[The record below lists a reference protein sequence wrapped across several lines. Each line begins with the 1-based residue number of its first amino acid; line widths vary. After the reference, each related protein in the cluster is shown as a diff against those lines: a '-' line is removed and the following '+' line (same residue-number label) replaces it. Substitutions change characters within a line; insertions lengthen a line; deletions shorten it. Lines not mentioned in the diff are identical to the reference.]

1 MDMKK
6 AKLMVMMLLC
16 SVMAAAFAGNENE
29 TEMGTDK
36 TNSTIPAW
44 EFIYSVAQPT
54 EQQLDQISGNAEF
67 SKQTSFLFD
76 QLKGLCV
83 KRIPVVPGDPT
94 TRIVIKKGDLFNA
107 AKRVS
112 KGLEEDVNDH
122 KMSEAEATEK
132 MNQVLNVAISA
143 FYSED
148 SKSFEKA
155 LRNNKKDYN
164 QLVALFSKVAL
175 K

>member
-1 MDMKK
+1 MMIMKK
-6 AKLMVMMLLC
+6 VKLMIVMLLC
-16 SVMAAAFAGNENE
+16 SVLATFAGNERE
-29 TEMGTDK
+29 IGTENTSSA
-36 TNSTIPAW
+36 TPTW

-54 EQQLDQISGNAEF
+54 EQQLEQISGDAEF
-67 SKQTSFLFD
+67 GKQSAFLYD
-76 QLKGLCV
+76 QLQGLCV

-107 AKRVS
+107 VRKVS
-112 KGLEEDVNDH
+112 KGLEDEMKGH
-122 KMSEAEATEK
+122 KISEEEAAGQ
-132 MNQVLNVAISA
+132 MNQILNVAISA

-155 LRNNKKDYN
+155 LRNSKKDYK
-164 QLVALFSKVAL
+164 QLVALFSKVML

>member
-6 AKLMVMMLLC
+6 AKLMMLMLLC
-16 SVMAAAFAGNENE
+16 SVMAVFAGNEN
-29 TEMGTDK
+29 EMGTDK
-36 TNSTIPAW
+36 TNSTVPAW

-54 EQQLDQISGNAEF
+54 EQQLDQIAGNVEF

-112 KGLEEDVNDH
+112 KGLEEDVKDH
-122 KMSEAEATEK
+122 QMSETEATGK
-132 MNQVLNVAISA
+132 INQVLNVAISA

-155 LRNNKKDYN
+155 LRNSKKDYK
-164 QLVALFSKVAL
+164 QLCALFSKVVL

>member
-1 MDMKK
+1 MKK
-6 AKLMVMMLLC
+6 FKFLMLVCVLSSMT
-16 SVMAAAFAGNENE
+16 AFAGNERE
-29 TEMGTDK
+29 TGTEN
-36 TNSTIPAW
+36 TTAAVPSW

-54 EQQLDQISGNAEF
+54 EQQLEQVTGNAEF
-67 SKQTSFLFD
+67 GKQAAFLYD
-76 QLKGLCV
+76 QLQGLCV

-107 AKRVS
+107 VRKVS
-112 KGLEEDVNDH
+112 KGLEDEMKDH
-122 KMSEAEATEK
+122 KISCDEATSQ
-132 MNQVLNVAISA
+132 MNKVLNVAISA

-155 LRNNKKDYN
+155 LRNSKKDYR
-164 QLVALFSKVAL
+164 QLVALFSKVIL

>member
-1 MDMKK
+1 M
-6 AKLMVMMLLC
+6 
-16 SVMAAAFAGNENE
+16 
-29 TEMGTDK
+29 
-36 TNSTIPAW
+36 
-44 EFIYSVAQPT
+44 
-54 EQQLDQISGNAEF
+54 
-67 SKQTSFLFD
+67 
-76 QLKGLCV
+76 

-94 TRIVIKKGDLFNA
+94 TRIVIKKGELFNA
-107 AKRVS
+107 VKRVS
-112 KGLEEDVNDH
+112 KGLEEEVKDH
-122 KMSEAEATEK
+122 KMSETEATGK

-164 QLVALFSKVAL
+164 QLVALFSKVVL

>member
-6 AKLMVMMLLC
+6 AKLMLLMLLC
-16 SVMAAAFAGNENE
+16 SVMAAFAGNEKE
-29 TEMGTDK
+29 KEMGTDK
-36 TNSTIPAW
+36 TNSTVPAW

-54 EQQLDQISGNAEF
+54 EQQLDQISGNEEF

-94 TRIVIKKGDLFNA
+94 TRIVIKKGELFSA

-112 KGLEEDVNDH
+112 KGLEEDVKDH

-132 MNQVLNVAISA
+132 
-143 FYSED
+143 
-148 SKSFEKA
+148 
-155 LRNNKKDYN
+155 
-164 QLVALFSKVAL
+164 
-175 K
+175 

>member
-6 AKLMVMMLLC
+6 AKLMLLMLLC
-16 SVMAAAFAGNENE
+16 SVMAAFAGNEN
-29 TEMGTDK
+29 EMGTDK
-36 TNSTIPAW
+36 TNSTVPAW

-54 EQQLDQISGNAEF
+54 EQQLDQISENAEF
-67 SKQTSFLFD
+67 SKQTSFLFN

-94 TRIVIKKGDLFNA
+94 TRIVIKKGELFNA
-107 AKRVS
+107 VKRVS
-112 KGLEEDVNDH
+112 KGLEEEVKDH
-122 KMSEAEATEK
+122 KMSETEATGK

>member
-1 MDMKK
+1 MKK
-6 AKLMVMMLLC
+6 VRLMLLMLLC
-16 SVMAAAFAGNENE
+16 SVMAAFAGNEN
-29 TEMGTDK
+29 EMGTDK
-36 TNSTIPAW
+36 TNSTVPAW

-54 EQQLDQISGNAEF
+54 EQQLDQISGNVEF

-76 QLKGLCV
+76 QLKELCV

-112 KGLEEDVNDH
+112 KGLEEDVKDH
-122 KMSEAEATEK
+122 KISETEATGK

-164 QLVALFSKVAL
+164 QLVALFSKVVL

>member
-6 AKLMVMMLLC
+6 INVMIFMLLC
-16 SVMAAAFAGNENE
+16 SAMVAFAGNEKD
-29 TEMGTDK
+29 MGTNDI
-36 TNSTIPAW
+36 NSAIPAW

-54 EQQLDQISGNAEF
+54 EQQLDQISADVEF
-67 SKQTSFLFD
+67 GKQTAFLYN
-76 QLKGLCV
+76 QLQGLCV

-107 AKRVS
+107 VRKVS
-112 KGLEEDVNDH
+112 KGLEEDVKNH
-122 KMSEAEATEK
+122 KISETEATGQ

-155 LRNNKKDYN
+155 LRNNKKDYK
-164 QLVALFSKVAL
+164 QLVALFSKVML

>member
-6 AKLMVMMLLC
+6 AKLMLLMLLC
-16 SVMAAAFAGNENE
+16 SVMAAFAGNEK
-29 TEMGTDK
+29 EMGTDK
-36 TNSTIPAW
+36 TNSTVPAW

-54 EQQLDQISGNAEF
+54 ELQLDQISGNAEF

-112 KGLEEDVNDH
+112 KGLEEDVKDH
-122 KMSEAEATEK
+122 KMSETEATEK

-143 FYSED
+143 FYSEN

-155 LRNNKKDYN
+155 LRNNKKDYK
-164 QLVALFSKVAL
+164 QLCDLFSKVAL

>member
-16 SVMAAAFAGNENE
+16 SVMVAFAGNENE
-29 TEMGTDK
+29 KEMGTDK

-54 EQQLDQISGNAEF
+54 EQQLDQISENAEF
-67 SKQTSFLFD
+67 SKQTSFLFN

-94 TRIVIKKGDLFNA
+94 TRIVIKKGELFNA
-107 AKRVS
+107 VKSVS
-112 KGLEEDVNDH
+112 TGLEEEVKDH
-122 KMSEAEATEK
+122 KMSETEATGK

-164 QLVALFSKVAL
+164 QLVALFSKVVL

>member
-6 AKLMVMMLLC
+6 AKLMMLMLLC
-16 SVMAAAFAGNENE
+16 SVMAVFAGNEN
-29 TEMGTDK
+29 EMGTDK
-36 TNSTIPAW
+36 TNSTVPAW

-54 EQQLDQISGNAEF
+54 EQQLDQIAGNVEF

-112 KGLEEDVNDH
+112 KGLEEDVKDH
-122 KMSEAEATEK
+122 KMSETEATEK

-143 FYSED
+143 FYSEN

-155 LRNNKKDYN
+155 LRNNKKDYK
-164 QLVALFSKVAL
+164 QLCDLFSKVAL

>member
-1 MDMKK
+1 MKK
-6 AKLMVMMLLC
+6 VRLMLLMLLC
-16 SVMAAAFAGNENE
+16 SVMAAFAGNEN
-29 TEMGTDK
+29 EMGTDK
-36 TNSTIPAW
+36 TNSTVPAW

-54 EQQLDQISGNAEF
+54 EQQLDQISGNVEF

-112 KGLEEDVNDH
+112 KGLEEDVKDH
-122 KMSEAEATEK
+122 KMSETEATEK

-155 LRNNKKDYN
+155 LKNNKKDYK
-164 QLVALFSKVAL
+164 QLCALFSKVEL

>member
-6 AKLMVMMLLC
+6 AKLMLLMLLC
-16 SVMAAAFAGNENE
+16 SVMAAFAGNENE
-29 TEMGTDK
+29 KEMGTDN
-36 TNSTIPAW
+36 TNSTVPAW

-155 LRNNKKDYN
+155 LRNNKKDYQ
-164 QLVALFSKVAL
+164 QLCALFSKVAL